1 MNENVDK
8 IFNISNYIY
17 GSIKGG
23 YTSIKTII
31 TSQIGFR
38 ITITQEE
45 FNYLNRKVIYL
56 SNLAK
61 QIENTMGYIDHISKV
76 NVNEYIYFI
85 NSNVNL
91 FDTYLE
97 DFNFVFEE
105 INNDILSLKNKGF
118 TTHLSIPEK
127 ENSKEGTEW
136 IYTLFDFYIKY
147 NGQRFVSASDF
158 FYHIRKIWST
168 IEDKETII
176 ISHITDN
183 ILGGISILNIS
194 HNLRE
199 WITKNG
205 DVIKREY
212 RYIIDTTLNIEKKN
226 INSKFE
232 IFEFIPEYTTCN
244 NMSEEIIIDHFKL
257 TE

>member
-17 GSIKGG
+17 GIIKGG
-23 YTSIKTII
+23 YTSIKSILN
-31 TSQIGFR
+31 SQIGFR

-45 FNYLNRKVIYL
+45 FNALNQKVIYL
-56 SNLAK
+56 SNLSK
-61 QIENTMGYIDHISKV
+61 QIENTMGYINHISKV
-76 NVNEYIYFI
+76 NVNEYINFI
-85 NSNVNL
+85 NNNVNL

-97 DFNFVFEE
+97 DFNHIFEE
-105 INNDILSLKNKGF
+105 INNDILYLKNKRIF
-118 TTHLSIPEK
+118 IPLTIIEK
-127 ENSKEGTEW
+127 ENHKEGTEW
-136 IYTLFDFYIKY
+136 IYTLFDFYLKY

-168 IEDKETII
+168 IEDKETLI
-176 ISHITDN
+176 ISNITDN

-212 RYIIDTTLNIEKKN
+212 RDIIDTSLNIKQKK
-226 INSKFE
+226 I
-232 IFEFIPEYTTCN
+232 IPDEDYV
-244 NMSEEIIIDHFKL
+244 MVDLS
-257 TE
+257 

>member
-17 GSIKGG
+17 GIIKGITD
-23 YTSIKTII
+23 YTSIKSILN
-31 TSQIGFR
+31 SQIGFR

-45 FNYLNRKVIYL
+45 FNALNQKVIYL
-56 SNLAK
+56 SNLSK
-61 QIENTMGYIDHISKV
+61 QIENTMAYINHISKV
-76 NVNEYIYFI
+76 NVNEYINFI
-85 NSNVNL
+85 NNNVNL

-97 DFNFVFEE
+97 DFNHIFEE
-105 INNDILSLKNKGF
+105 INNDILYLKNKRIF
-118 TTHLSIPEK
+118 IPLTIIEK
-127 ENSKEGTEW
+127 ENHKEGTEW

-147 NGQRFVSASDF
+147 NGQRFVSASNF

-168 IEDKETII
+168 IEDKETLI
-176 ISHITDN
+176 ISNIMDN
-183 ILGGISILNIS
+183 NLGGISILNIS

-212 RYIIDTTLNIEKKN
+212 RDIVDTSLNIKQKK
-226 INSKFE
+226 I
-232 IFEFIPEYTTCN
+232 IPDEDYV
-244 NMSEEIIIDHFKL
+244 MVDLS
-257 TE
+257 